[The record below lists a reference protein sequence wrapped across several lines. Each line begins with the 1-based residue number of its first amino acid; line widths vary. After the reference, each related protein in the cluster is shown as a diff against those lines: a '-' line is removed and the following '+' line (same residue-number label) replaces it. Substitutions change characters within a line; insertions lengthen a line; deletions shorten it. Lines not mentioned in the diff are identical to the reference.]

1 VETPLH
7 LAVRGGHVEVVR
19 ILLDRGTNTEAA
31 DKVRI
36 KE

>member
-1 VETPLH
+1 

-19 ILLDRGTNTEAA
+19 ILLDRGANTEAA